1 MLVAY
6 LARFGHVSP
15 SESLRMKRGDAMDL
29 AKAISRWVGV
39 DNPFVGG

>member
-6 LARFGHVSP
+6 LARFGNIPP
-15 SESLRMKRGDAMDL
+15 SESRAMRKGDALDL
-29 AKAISRWVGV
+29 AAAVSRWVGV